1 MKERRGEEKLR
12 TGQEQKTDMDVE
24 DEKRPVVAVMQHFG
38 CRLPLN
44 FMAEEE
50 ENLLGEGRGLDCM
63 TGLPQFCPISCLVCR
78 NRMQLGLLLPVL

>member
-1 MKERRGEEKLR
+1 M
-12 TGQEQKTDMDVE
+12 E

-50 ENLLGEGRGLDCM
+50 ENFLGEGRGLVCM
-63 TGLPQFCPISCLVCR
+63 TGLPQFCPIS
-78 NRMQLGLLLPVL
+78 